1 MAAGACTVARAIRAQ
16 PSVNDLSGLLH
27 PASIAVIGASDDL
40 SKVNGRTVRYLL
52 EKGYAGSIYPVNPK
66 HARIAGLE
74 CYPSIEAIPEAPD
87 LAVVAVPAR
96 FVVQSLRELGRRGAR
111 AAVVFSSGFA
121 ETGAAGAALERD
133 AQAAAQA
140 GGLRLCGPNCLGLI
154 NAFERVMATFGQFAE
169 GDTPPG
175 AVAFVTQS
183 GAFGTAI
190 AALARNRGIGL
201 GYFINTGNEA
211 DVDFVA
217 AMGAVL
223 EDARIRV
230 GAGYIEGLRD
240 GPGLVAVAARALER
254 GKPLVLTKVGRT
266 KAGARAA
273 VSHTGSLAGADEV
286 FDGVARG
293 LGVVR
298 ARNEEQML
306 DIVEAFAACVPPSGK
321 GLAIVTQSGGAGVLM
336 ADRAEDLGLSV
347 PVLSEATQAKLR
359 EVIPEF
365 GATANPVD
373 ITGQFI
379 AEPQLLEAAVAAVL
393 SDPQVHMG
401 IVWLQLMERYVDVL
415 LAIFRRLKSR
425 AEKPF
430 LVCWVAAPE
439 GALKALR
446 EAGIAVLRGAE
457 PAVDAVA
464 ALAQYAES
472 RRRWQADADAR
483 LEIARHAERA
493 LSGSTKGGFVPSALA
508 ADWLAGQGIRLA
520 PVRVARTAEQAQAAA
535 AILGFPVALKI
546 ESPDIPHKTEADGV
560 RLGLANAESVSRAFS
575 EILANARRHRPEA
588 RIEGVTVQPMLDA
601 QVELVVGVKHDET
614 FGPVVMVGLGGIFI
628 EVLKDVAFRA
638 APVTPQEADRMLSE
652 LRGCAILDG
661 ARGRAPVDRRALS
674 HYISGVSV
682 FGARAGDRLAELDLN
697 PVFVTADGVVAVDW
711 LLVMRKPWR

>member
-1 MAAGACTVARAIRAQ
+1 MD
-16 PSVNDLSGLLH
+16 DLSRLLH

-52 EKGYAGSIYPVNPK
+52 EKGYAGAIYPVNPK
-66 HARIAGLE
+66 YQRIAGLQ
-74 CYPSIEAIPEAPD
+74 CYPAIAAIPEAPD
-87 LAVVAVPAR
+87 LAIVAVPAR
-96 FVVQSLRELGRRGAR
+96 LVVQSLRDLGRRGAR

-121 ETGAAGAALERD
+121 ETGAAGASLERE
-133 AQAAAQA
+133 ALAAAQA

-169 GDTPPG
+169 GETPPG
-175 AVAFVTQS
+175 PVAFVTQS

-223 EDARIRV
+223 DDARITV
-230 GAGYIEGLRD
+230 GAGYIEGLRN
-240 GPGLVAVAARALER
+240 GPGLIAVAGEALAR

-293 LGVVR
+293 LGIVR

-306 DIVEAFAACVPPSGK
+306 DMVEAFASCAPPAGK
-321 GLAIVTQSGGAGVLM
+321 GVAIITQSGGAGVLM
-336 ADRAEDLGLSV
+336 ADRAEELGLAV
-347 PVLSEATQAKLR
+347 PALSEATQAKLR

-379 AEPQLLEAAVAAVL
+379 AEPQLLESALIAVL
-393 SDPQVHMG
+393 SDPQVHIG
-401 IVWLQLMERYVDVL
+401 VVWLQLMERYADVL
-415 LAIFRRLKSR
+415 VEIFRRLQSR

-439 GALKALR
+439 RALAALR
-446 EAGIAVLRGAE
+446 AAGIAVLRGAE

-464 ALAQYAES
+464 ALAQHAES
-472 RRRWQADADAR
+472 RRRWQSDAGAR
-483 LEIARHAERA
+483 LEIARSVERA
-493 LSGSTKGGFVPSALA
+493 FTGVAESGVVASALA
-508 ADWLAGQGIRLA
+508 ADWLAEHGIRVA
-520 PVRVARTAEQAQAAA
+520 PVRVARTADEAQAAA
-535 AILGFPVALKI
+535 TVLGFPVALKI
-546 ESPDIPHKTEADGV
+546 ESPDIPHKTEIGGV
-560 RLGLANAESVSRAFS
+560 RLALSSNAAVSRAFA
-575 EILANARRHRPEA
+575 ELTANARRHRPQA
-588 RIEGVTVQPMLDA
+588 RIEGVTVQPMLTA
-601 QVELVVGVKHDET
+601 EVELVVGVKHDPT
-614 FGPVVMVGLGGIFI
+614 FGPVVMVGLGGVFI

-638 APVTPQEADRMLSE
+638 APVTRQEADRMLSE
-652 LRGCAILDG
+652 LRGSAILDG
-661 ARGRAPVDRRALS
+661 ARGRRPVDRRALS
-674 HYISGVSV
+674 RYVSAVSV

-697 PVFVTADGVVAVDW
+697 PVFVTKDGVVAVDW
-711 LLVMRKPWR
+711 LLVMRETP